1 MRNTVYCG
9 WDIGGAHLK
18 LACIDAEGDIIS
30 ASQMASPLWKGI
42 DILKNV
48 LKLASKQLPGT
59 ELFHSVTTTAEL
71 VDIFSDRHEGVL
83 QIKQELCHVFDEAN
97 CFFYAGNAGMV
108 PSSQVENYTNQI
120 ASSNWHATASYVS
133 RFVKNGILVDVGSTT
148 TDIIPFRNK
157 CVLNSGNTDFERM
170 QSGELVY
177 TGIVRTPVMA
187 MVESVPYQGYW
198 ANIAAENFATMADI
212 YRLTGELIEI
222 DDMMETADG
231 AGKDINDSARRLA
244 RMLGTDFT
252 GINSLPDWKV
262 TARYITE
269 QQLIKIQQALLK
281 VLYRMNSNEETLI
294 IGAGAGRF
302 VVEKLARRNG
312 LKYMDISTLLKV
324 VETIKN
330 DAARCATA
338 VSVAQVMRSSI

>member
-1 MRNTVYCG
+1 MKNTVYCG

-42 DILKNV
+42 DTLKNV
-48 LKLASKQLPGT
+48 LSLAREQLPDT

-83 QIKQELCHVFDEAN
+83 KIKQELCHLFDEVN

-108 PSSQVENYTNQI
+108 PSAQVENYTNQI
-120 ASSNWHATASYVS
+120 ASSNWHATASYIS

-148 TDIIPFRNK
+148 TDIIPFGNK
-157 CVLNSGNTDFERM
+157 NVLNKGNSDFERM

-177 TGIVRTPVMA
+177 TGIIRTPVMA

-198 ANIAAENFATMADI
+198 ASVAAENFATMADI
-212 YRLTGELIEI
+212 YRLTGELNEI

-231 AGKDINDSARRLA
+231 AGKEINDSARRLA
-244 RMLGTDFT
+244 RMLGIDFT
-252 GINSLPDWKV
+252 DISLLPHWKL

-269 QQLIKIQQALLK
+269 QQLMKIQQALLK
-281 VLYRMNSNEETLI
+281 VLYRMDSTGENLI
-294 IGAGAGRF
+294 VGAGAGRF

-324 VETIKN
+324 VDAIKD

-338 VSVAQVMRSSI
+338 LSVAQVMRCSV